1 MYLQHKP
8 ALKSKGQ
15 LADDKGGILSQS
27 GQLLPQIGD
36 LFADGYDRNDRFHDP
51 VGFLAGLNFV
61 GGDVDTVQADRS
73 GFDFAFSL
81 FQRGDLCERSLIS
94 PKEHC
99 QKFFVG
105 QACHPFLLPLFT
117 GQL

>member
-36 LFADGYDRNDRFHDP
+36 LLADGYDRNDRFHDP
-51 VGFLAGLNFV
+51 VGFLAGLYLV
-61 GGDVDTVQADRS
+61 GGDVNTVQADRS
-73 GFDFAFSL
+73 GFPRNIAKNSL
-81 FQRGDLCERSLIS
+81 SVKPVI
-94 PKEHC
+94 
-99 QKFFVG
+99 
-105 QACHPFLLPLFT
+105 LLPLSAT
-117 GQL
+117 QRYGQFVYMLR